1 MIKKIF
7 PCVAAISL
15 LASPIAFAQSSGNNW
30 EAEVRTFD
38 SAYWQAYNECNIA
51 KMEQMNA
58 DDLEFYHDA
67 GGALIG
73 KPKFAAAM
81 RNNICG
87 NPDRRV
93 RREAVAGTIQ
103 VYPMQAD
110 GKLYAAVVSG
120 EHQFYNSGKGSPE
133 LLFERARFTH
143 LLVLKDQAWKVSRVL
158 SYDHAP
164 VQQANKLVEIQLPEA
179 ALDRL
184 AGNYTAQDKSVI
196 VVKRAGNRLAA
207 DVGGRTFELSPSGQ
221 NEFFIEGMPLT
232 VSFAQGEAGKGQ
244 GLVVKENGTV
254 VMQATASR

>member
-1 MIKKIF
+1 MIKKIL
-7 PCVAAISL
+7 PCVAVCSL
-15 LASPIAFAQSSGNNW
+15 LASPIAFAQSSGNDW
-30 EAEVRTFD
+30 EAAVRTFD

-67 GGALIG
+67 GGAMIG

-103 VYPMQAD
+103 VYPMHVN
-110 GKLYAAVVSG
+110 GKLYGAVVTG
-120 EHQFYNSGKGSPE
+120 EHQFYNAAKGRPE
-133 LLFERARFTH
+133 QLSEHARFTH
-143 LLVLKDQAWKVSRVL
+143 LLLLKDQAWKVSRVL

-164 VQQANKLVEIQLPEA
+164 VQPANKLVEIQLPEA

-184 AGNYTAQDKSVI
+184 AGNYIAPDKSVI
-196 VVKRAGNRLAA
+196 VVKRAGNGLAA
-207 DVGGRTFELSPSGQ
+207 DVGGRTFELSPTGP
-221 NEFFIEGMPLT
+221 NEFFIKGSPLT

-244 GLVVKENGTV
+244 GLTV
-254 VMQATASR
+254 RESGAIVAQATAAR